1 MPVFSFVYFF
11 RLRAT
16 ALSLPSRVVV
26 SRARK
31 ILLLKLLTW
40 WGIAAKKQPFRLFFL
55 AHRANTG
62 SIPYLWESNKAVLN
76 DDLNGRQIRRRPTS
90 VERGDRFPSGSPLKQ
105 AQCACFFFC
114 FLLALRAIRPFSP
127 QSCSRFTRKIILA
140 SETPHLVGY
149 RGEKTAI

>member
-1 MPVFSFVYFF
+1 MGEIPPAEPGDIYFVYFF
-11 RLRAT
+11 RLWAT

-62 SIPYLWESNKAVLN
+62 SIPYLWESNKVVLN
-76 DDLNGRQIRRRPTS
+76 DDLNGRQIRRQPTS
-90 VERGDRFPSGSPLKQ
+90 VERGDRFPSGLPNVTNPNY
-105 AQCACFFFC
+105 FVNRNWFGFV
-114 FLLALRAIRPFSP
+114 FYYND
-127 QSCSRFTRKIILA
+127 SR
-140 SETPHLVGY
+140 
-149 RGEKTAI
+149 